1 MPSACGVGLA
11 APRRKHV
18 RGTATPPKHPIL
30 LFIELAVV
38 GAVVTAVAYRVHH
51 VSESPNVGDDDRA
64 ILPLDGPVHLAVQV
78 EDPT

>member
-1 MPSACGVGLA
+1 VPSACGVGLA

-64 ILPLDGPVHLAVQV
+64 VLPLP
-78 EDPT
+78 DPCVYRELRPC